1 MTQTLDGFGST
12 ALQSPRRRRRMSV
25 SVVCAVGCVVLLVF
39 ATAAAVALRTRDA
52 DSRRAYLS
60 TNGWPERGQGA
71 YQLGGGQPA
80 ASPYQH
86 PVPIASLAKVMTAL
100 VVLRHLPLDGTADG
114 PALVVRDEDV
124 ADTARRV
131 DRDESVVAVR
141 AGERLTVRQALMALL
156 LPSANNVAVML
167 ARYVSGSVDAF
178 VDEMNATATSLGM
191 THTTYTDPSGFDP
204 ATVSTAVDQ
213 LTLARHAADD
223 STLTAMM
230 STSSYR
236 LPVAGTV
243 ANTNTL
249 LGQDGFVGMKTG
261 SDDAAGGCFMFR
273 SYRSVHGLTTELDR
287 GGSGPARAQPDQRG
301 AVRRPAARRPGGAH
315 ARITLTPCLSVPA
328 ASARAGGSGPSGRRA
343 RSGTG

>member
-1 MTQTLDGFGST
+1 MTQILDGFGST
-12 ALQSPRRRRRMSV
+12 TLQSPRRRRRLIV
-25 SVVCAVGCVVLLVF
+25 SAVGCVLLLVF

-71 YQLGGGQPA
+71 YQLGGGRAA

-86 PVPIASLAKVMTAL
+86 PVPVASLAKVMTAL

-124 ADTARRV
+124 ADTARRA

-141 AGERLTVRQALMALL
+141 AGERLTERQALMALL

-167 ARYVSGSVDAF
+167 ARYVSGTVHAF

-191 THTTYTDPSGFDP
+191 TQTTYTDPSGFDP

-223 STLTAMM
+223 STLTAMT

-261 SDDAAGGCFMFR
+261 SHDAAGGCFMFR
-273 SYRSVHGLTTELDR
+273 SYRSVHGLTTELIGVVLGQHGHNLINAGLYAAQQLADR
-287 GGSGPARAQPDQRG
+287 VAPTPASP
-301 AVRRPAARRPGGAH
+301 
-315 ARITLTPCLSVPA
+315 
-328 ASARAGGSGPSGRRA
+328 
-343 RSGTG
+343 

>member
-1 MTQTLDGFGST
+1 LI
-12 ALQSPRRRRRMSV
+12 V
-25 SVVCAVGCVVLLVF
+25 SVVGCVVLLVF

-86 PVPIASLAKVMTAL
+86 PVPVASLAKVMTAL
-100 VVLRHLPLDGTADG
+100 VVLRHLPLDGSADG

-141 AGERLTVRQALMALL
+141 AGERLTERQALMALL

-191 THTTYTDPSGFDP
+191 TDTTYTDPSGFDP

-223 STLTAMM
+223 STLIAMT

-261 SDDAAGGCFMFR
+261 SHDAAGGCFMFR
-273 SYRSVHGLTTELDR
+273 SHRSVHGVDTELI
-287 GGSGPARAQPDQRG
+287 GVVLGQRG
-301 AVRRPAARRPGGAH
+301 HNLINAGLYAAQQLADRVAPTPASP
-315 ARITLTPCLSVPA
+315 
-328 ASARAGGSGPSGRRA
+328 
-343 RSGTG
+343 